1 MFVKRSLLIFRVVS
15 RISACVADAQLAG
28 NDGGVDSS
36 SFPVVFGGESKQV
49 RTPGPAHPCMV
60 VPSEVRDMST
70 TTTTVDEC
78 FMFPPVAVYCHPPSP
93 TGSPSRRHA
102 QRQSSS
108 ESPCVDE
115 QSAAAAPAAKRPV
128 CARLSVPTEGPQR
141 PRRRATDASLSRSN
155 SHPLHRHRRRS
166 RPGACDVDAGH
177 HRQTEPLVERAVVLA
192 PDQS

>member
-28 NDGGVDSS
+28 NDGAVDSS

-60 VPSEVRDMST
+60 VPSEVREMT
-70 TTTTVDEC
+70 TTTADEC

-108 ESPCVDE
+108 ESASVDE
-115 QSAAAAPAAKRPV
+115 QSSAAAVKRPV

-177 HRQTEPLVERAVVLA
+177 HQQTEPLVERTVVVA